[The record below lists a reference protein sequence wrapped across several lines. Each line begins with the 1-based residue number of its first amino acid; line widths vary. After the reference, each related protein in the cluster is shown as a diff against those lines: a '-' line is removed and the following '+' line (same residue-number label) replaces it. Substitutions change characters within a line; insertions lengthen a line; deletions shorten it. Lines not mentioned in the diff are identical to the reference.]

1 MGELENKEI
10 LDMKFIDK
18 ETGEVVMTYPG
29 AEIEWL
35 KEFVDFEPIVDKDD
49 YWGRWN
55 QDTMEWLLESLS
67 SGKIK

>member
-1 MGELENKEI
+1 MGELKNKEI

-35 KEFVDFEPIVDKDD
+35 KEFVDFELIVDKDD

-67 SGKIK
+67 SGKLK